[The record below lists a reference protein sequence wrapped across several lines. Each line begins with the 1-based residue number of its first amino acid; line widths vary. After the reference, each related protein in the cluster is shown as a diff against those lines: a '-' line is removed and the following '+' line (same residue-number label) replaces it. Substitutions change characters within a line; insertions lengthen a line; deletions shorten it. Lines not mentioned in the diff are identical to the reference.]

1 MENKNLR
8 ETFHTP
14 LVGNQAFIP
23 SSLHNCVRKYGQ
35 LKAPSDI
42 GPFWPSEAKII
53 GAWDALAAKLV
64 AEASFLRLKLSDETE
79 ENEKSMAVSGVSEEE
94 SERAIVL
101 DELIELVDDHIES

>member
-23 SSLHNCVRKYGQ
+23 SSLHNCKTWCCCAR
-35 LKAPSDI
+35 PSDI

-64 AEASFLRLKLSDETE
+64 AEVSFLRLKLSDETE